1 MEAILGD
8 RVKEL
13 INTFEKIPS
22 GEVWDSQRNGCLT
35 VLLTRMLYRIKE
47 LEDNYENIKLQS
59 KGA

>member
-13 INTFEKIPS
+13 IAEFETIPD
-22 GEVWDSQRNGCLT
+22 GDPWDHKRFSCLT

-47 LEDNYENIKLQS
+47 LEDNYENIVI
-59 KGA
+59 

>member
-13 INTFEKIPS
+13 IAEFETIPD
-22 GEVWDSQRNGCLT
+22 GDPWDHKRFSCLT

-47 LEDNYENIKLQS
+47 LEDNYENIKLQ
-59 KGA
+59 G